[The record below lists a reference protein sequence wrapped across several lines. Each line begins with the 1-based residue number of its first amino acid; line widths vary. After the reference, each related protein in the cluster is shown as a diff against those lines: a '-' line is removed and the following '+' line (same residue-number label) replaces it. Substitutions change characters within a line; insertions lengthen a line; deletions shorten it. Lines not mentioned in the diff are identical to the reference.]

1 MQQTTLSYA
10 ESHFSE
16 MCHQVIE
23 DQDILL
29 VTQEKAENIVMMP
42 QSLFE
47 AWQKQAQQQTLTIP
61 KLNPLHYAKAPTEPF
76 QAIAENKAELVFA
89 DIEDSA
95 AFAKNLRQQAWQRHE

>member
-1 MQQTTLSYA
+1 MQQSTFSYMQT
-10 ESHFSE
+10 HFSE

-23 DQDILL
+23 EQDILL
-29 VTQEKAENIVMMP
+29 VTQEKSENVVIMP
-42 QSLFE
+42 QSLFD
-47 AWQKQAQQQTLTIP
+47 AWQKQAQQTLTIP

-95 AFAKNLRQQAWQRHE
+95 AFAKKLRLQSWHIM